1 MEANSPAKSGEFSD
15 ILKELKESI
24 NEIKDANRGLSEK
37 VDYIEYTLK
46 QNDVKGENQHQAHGR
61 NYQSQSAFRLNSGP
75 ADDIGRTAAVSEQEL
90 DINNIQAEFAVIK
103 EALQRVKLPADLMLN
118 DSKQGIK
125 REDQPTLQVV
135 ARAAR
140 YAEVTLKLLNTFDID
155 SISEADIKNLYVTQV
170 AQLRYLQ
177 DEYASLV
184 VQGKFSRPTSQMIR
198 ALQKNTSGLSDSA
211 LQNLKLAADISN
223 HDTSVTPQAHQYSA
237 AGGFQSNYRGRGRGF
252 QSNYRG
258 RGRGSNF
265 YRRGQ
270 YPRDVF
276 DNFASQQ
283 VPYQNTLNG

>member
-1 MEANSPAKSGEFSD
+1 MEANAPEKTGEFAD

-75 ADDIGRTAAVSEQEL
+75 ADDIAIGRTAAVSEQEL
-90 DINNIQAEFAVIK
+90 DINNIQAEFAAIK

-170 AQLRYLQ
+170 AQLRYT
-177 DEYASLV
+177 
-184 VQGKFSRPTSQMIR
+184 R
-198 ALQKNTSGLSDSA
+198 
-211 LQNLKLAADISN
+211 
-223 HDTSVTPQAHQYSA
+223 
-237 AGGFQSNYRGRGRGF
+237 
-252 QSNYRG
+252 
-258 RGRGSNF
+258 
-265 YRRGQ
+265 
-270 YPRDVF
+270 
-276 DNFASQQ
+276 
-283 VPYQNTLNG
+283 